1 MIFKAGSKSKVIL
14 IIGDI
19 VIILFSFYFAF
30 LIRMGKPIHSSEYGY
45 KNVFLALL
53 LLGIYL
59 ISFYIF
65 GIYNIKENFRS
76 IRFLTLLLGA
86 MIFVVLISIALFYAV
101 PFVLGRGI
109 FLISL
114 FLIGV
119 LVAGW
124 RLIFSSF
131 IKLAVRQRNVL
142 LVGEGDITGIIK
154 NLTMEHPEYN
164 IVGLLSDRDEL
175 DEVEGIDILGNRRAL
190 EKVAVDE
197 RIDDIVIVVDPAE
210 DKELGMALINCRLR
224 GINVL
229 GLPSF
234 YEQLTNK
241 LPVSHIKE
249 EWFLYSEG
257 FSNLRNKVYKRL
269 KRVLD
274 FCISLFLL
282 ILILPLGLIIAAAI
296 KFSSKGPVYFRQSR
310 VGELGKPFILIKFR
324 TMVADAENE
333 GPKWAADKDPR
344 VTAVGKIFRKTRLDE
359 LPQLVNVFLGDM
371 SLIGPR
377 PEREYFIEQ
386 LSKKIPYY
394 SLRFS
399 VKPGLTGWA
408 QVNYRYGASPEDA
421 LEKLRYDLFY
431 IKNMSLFLDFRI
443 LLRTIRVAIFGMGR

>member
-1 MIFKAGSKSKVIL
+1 MIVKTGSKSKVYL

-19 VIILFSFYFAF
+19 IIILFSFYLAF
-30 LIRMGKPIHSSEYGY
+30 LIRLGRPLYDPEYGY
-45 KNVFLALL
+45 KNIFLTIL

-86 MIFVVLISIALFYAV
+86 LIFVVLISTALFFAI

-114 FLIGV
+114 GIIGILIT
-119 LVAGW
+119 GW
-124 RLIFSSF
+124 RLMFSSF
-131 IKLAVRQRNVL
+131 IKLAIRQRNVL
-142 LVGEGDITGIIK
+142 LVGEGSIVPIVRTLVK
-154 NLTMEHPEYN
+154 EHPEYN
-164 IVGLLSDRDEL
+164 IVGIISGREEPDDNENVDVLGDER
-175 DEVEGIDILGNRRAL
+175 EL
-190 EKVAVDE
+190 EKVATVH
-197 RIDDIVIVVDPAE
+197 RVDDIVVVVDPAE
-210 DKELGMALINCRLR
+210 DKELSMALINCRLR

-229 GLPSF
+229 NIPSF

-274 FCISLFLL
+274 VFASFFLIILFLPAG
-282 ILILPLGLIIAAAI
+282 IIIAFAI
-296 KFSSKGPVYFRQSR
+296 KVSSKGPVFFRQDR
-310 VGELGKPFILIKFR
+310 IGELGKPFVLIKFR
-324 TMVADAENE
+324 TMVADAEKE
-333 GPKWAADKDPR
+333 GPEWAADKDPR
-344 VTAVGKIFRKTRLDE
+344 VTAVGKIFRKTRMDE
-359 LPQLVNVFLGDM
+359 LPQLFNVLKGDM

-377 PEREYFIEQ
+377 PEREFFIEKLTKQ
-386 LSKKIPYY
+386 IPYY

-399 VKPGLTGWA
+399 AKPGMTGWA
-408 QVNYRYGASPEDA
+408 QVNYRYGASAEDA
-421 LEKLRYDLFY
+421 LEKLRYDLYY
-431 IKNMSLFLDFRI
+431 IKNMSLFMDLRI
-443 LLRTIRVAIFGMGR
+443 FLRTIRIALFGMGR

>member
-1 MIFKAGSKSKVIL
+1 MIFKAGSKSKLNL

-19 VIILFSFYFAF
+19 IIILFSFYLTF
-30 LIRMGKPIHSSEYGY
+30 LIREGKPIYDSEYGY
-45 KNVFLALL
+45 KNVLLAFF

-59 ISFYIF
+59 VSFYIF

-86 MIFVVLISIALFYAV
+86 LIFVVLISIALFYAR
-101 PFVLGRGI
+101 PFVLGRGV

-119 LVAGW
+119 LITGW

-131 IKLAVRQRNVL
+131 IKLTVRQRNVL
-142 LVGEGDITGIIK
+142 LVGEGSITVTIK
-154 NLTMEHPEYN
+154 TLIKEHPEYN
-164 IVGLLSDRDEL
+164 IVGFISDSEEL
-175 DEVEGIDILGNRRAL
+175 KEIENINVLGNRLTL
-190 EKVAVDE
+190 EKVAIDHRV
-197 RIDDIVIVVDPAE
+197 DDIVVVVDPAG
-210 DKELGMALINCRLR
+210 DKELSMALINCRLR

-229 GLPSF
+229 NIPTF

-241 LPVSHIKE
+241 LPVSHINE

-274 FCISLFLL
+274 LFVSFFLIVLSLPF
-282 ILILPLGLIIAAAI
+282 GVIIACAI
-296 KFSSKGPVYFRQSR
+296 KINSKGPVFFKQNRI
-310 VGELGKPFILIKFR
+310 GELGKPFVLIKFR

-333 GPKWAADKDPR
+333 GPKWATDKDPR
-344 VTAVGKIFRKTRLDE
+344 VTAVGKLFRKTRLDE
-359 LPQLVNVFLGDM
+359 LPQLINVLNGDM

-377 PEREYFIEQ
+377 PEREYFIEKLTRQ
-386 LSKKIPYY
+386 IPYY

-421 LEKLRYDLFY
+421 LEKLRYDLYY
-431 IKNMSLFLDFRI
+431 IKNMSLFMDLRI
-443 LLRTIRVAIFGMGR
+443 LLKTIRVALFGMGR